1 MSNDKEISANETTAT
16 ERVKHSKEDPS
27 GLSPAVSKVGLL
39 IAVFF
44 AGLVAFGLVV
54 LFMTVLKEEPMKLG
68 PMEEYEEMD
77 MPWITGGIIKP
88 QTEPADTD
96 QIKPNQK
103 VIGITL
109 ENNAP
114 ICELWIF
121 PLRASALY
129 NSRIKSIFSGKS
141 RAYLL
146 AALDGVERTVV
157 NDVIDGTPVSITYY
171 PMESLE
177 NEPEKRVRV
186 FVDEHGST
194 ALMMGLMGTGDGK
207 MKIFCQEKE
216 YFQLGSKVFVWHDT
230 DGDGKEDPNEIF
242 QLADLEFEVMN
253 WEDWK
258 KDHPETDVYLGR
270 GTKGE
275 TPTSL

>member
-1 MSNDKEISANETTAT
+1 MSNDKEISANETDASEQQPSTS
-16 ERVKHSKEDPS
+16 RVKHSTEDS
-27 GLSPAVSKVGLL
+27 SMLSPAVSKVGLL

-77 MPWITGGIIKP
+77 MPWITAGIIKP

-96 QIKPNQK
+96 QIQPNQK

-109 ENNAP
+109 ENKA
-114 ICELWIF
+114 
-121 PLRASALY
+121 
-129 NSRIKSIFSGKS
+129 

-146 AALDGVERTVV
+146 AALDSVERTVV

-171 PMESLE
+171 PMESLD

-230 DGDGKEDPNEIF
+230 NEDGKEDPDEIF

-253 WEDWK
+253 WGDWK

-275 TPTSL
+275 TPTNL